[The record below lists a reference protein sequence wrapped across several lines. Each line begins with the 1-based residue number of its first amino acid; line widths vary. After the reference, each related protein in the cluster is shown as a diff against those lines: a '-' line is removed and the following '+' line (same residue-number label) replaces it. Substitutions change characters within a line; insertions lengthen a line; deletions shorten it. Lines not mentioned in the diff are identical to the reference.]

1 MINSLCRFSILKQ
14 DFRNTQS
21 ITCPPAR
28 ISSSDVGK
36 ILLDGLSKVE
46 ENINLNSY
54 HMNPVIK
61 QFSDHS
67 LKSGGKRTR
76 ARFVLLSHLLF
87 NENLSNEVIDIAT
100 AAELFHT
107 ATLLHDDVIDGAELR
122 RGRETVNHKWG
133 SKTAV
138 IMGDFLL
145 SKAFKLLLKINSMP
159 IIESFIET
167 AKDLGE
173 GALTEQVYQDDMNLS
188 EDLYFFII
196 SRKTASFFRTC
207 ASTGA
212 ILSKRSDQEIKHLRE
227 FGHNFGIAFQITDDL
242 MDVMSDE
249 STMGKPRGQDILEGH
264 LTLPLIRYFAQD
276 SSHLPAK
283 KLSELS
289 PTDKEFETIL
299 EGVNSDGSL
308 SYSFTKASE
317 YIEKALKSLSHFKKC
332 PAQTFFENHASD
344 LIKRKS

>member
-1 MINSLCRFSILKQ
+1 VCRFSILKQ

-21 ITCPPAR
+21 ITYPPAR
-28 ISSSDVGK
+28 TPSSDVEK
-36 ILLDGLSKVE
+36 ILLDGLDKVE
-46 ENINLNSY
+46 ENISLNSN
-54 HMNPVIK
+54 HINPVIK

-76 ARFVLLSHLLF
+76 SRFVLLSHLLF
-87 NENLSNEVIDIAT
+87 NDDLCDEIIDIAT

-107 ATLLHDDVIDGAELR
+107 ATLLHDDVIDDAELR

-133 SKTAV
+133 SRTAV

-188 EDLYFFII
+188 EELYFYII

-212 ILSKRSDQEIKHLRE
+212 ILSERSDKEIKHLRE
-227 FGHNFGIAFQITDDL
+227 FGLNFGIAFQITDDL

-249 STMGKPRGQDILEGH
+249 TTMGKPRGQDILEGH

-276 SSHLPAK
+276 SGNLPAK

-289 PTDKEFETIL
+289 PSDKEFEIIL

-308 SYSFTKASE
+308 SYSYSKASE
-317 YIEKALKSLSHFKKC
+317 YIEKALDSLTHFKKC
-332 PAQTFFENHASD
+332 PAQTFLQNLASD
-344 LIKRKS
+344 LIKRKA

>member
-1 MINSLCRFSILKQ
+1 MKQ

-21 ITCPPAR
+21 ITFPPAR
-28 ISSSDVGK
+28 ASSSDVEK
-36 ILLDGLSKVE
+36 ILLDGLNRVE
-46 ENINLNSY
+46 ENISLNSH
-54 HMNPVIK
+54 HMNPVIQ

-76 ARFVLLSHLLF
+76 SRFVLLSHLLF
-87 NENLSNEVIDIAT
+87 NENLNDKVIDIAT

-107 ATLLHDDVIDGAELR
+107 ATLLHDDVIDEAELR

-133 SKTAV
+133 AKIAV

-173 GALTEQVYQDDMNLS
+173 GALTEQVYQDDMTLT

-207 ASTGA
+207 ASTGG
-212 ILSKRSDQEIKHLRE
+212 ILSSRSDKEIENLRE
-227 FGHNFGIAFQITDDL
+227 FGLNFGIAFQITDDL
-242 MDVMSDE
+242 MDLMSDE
-249 STMGKPRGQDILEGH
+249 TTMGKPRGQDILEGH
-264 LTLPLIRYFAQD
+264 LTLPLIRYFSKD
-276 SSHLPAK
+276 KGNLPDK

-289 PTDKEFETIL
+289 PSDKEFKTIL

-308 SYSFTKASE
+308 SYSFTKANE
-317 YIEKALKSLSHFKKC
+317 YIEKALQSLSQFNEC
-332 PAQTFFENHASD
+332 PAQSILENLTSG

>member
-1 MINSLCRFSILKQ
+1 MKQ

-21 ITCPPAR
+21 ITCPPVNAL
-28 ISSSDVGK
+28 SSDVEK
-36 ILLDGLSKVE
+36 ILLDGLNKVE
-46 ENINLNSY
+46 ENISLNSY
-54 HMNPVIK
+54 HVNPVIK

-76 ARFVLLSHLLF
+76 SRFVLLSHLLF
-87 NENLSNEVIDIAT
+87 NENLSDEIIDIAT

-107 ATLLHDDVIDGAELR
+107 ATLLHDDVIDDAKLR

-145 SKAFKLLLKINSMP
+145 SKSFKLLLKINSMP

-173 GALTEQVYQDDMNLS
+173 GALTEQVYQDDMNLT

-212 ILSKRSDQEIKHLRE
+212 ILADRSDQEIKHLRE

-249 STMGKPRGQDILEGH
+249 TTMGKPRGQDILEGH

-276 SSHLPAK
+276 SSRLPAK

-289 PTDKEFETIL
+289 PTDKEFENIL
-299 EGVNSDGSL
+299 EGVNNDGSL
-308 SYSFTKASE
+308 SYSYSKASE
-317 YIEKALKSLSHFKKC
+317 YIEKSLNSLTHFKGC
-332 PAQTFFENHASD
+332 SAQSILGNLATD